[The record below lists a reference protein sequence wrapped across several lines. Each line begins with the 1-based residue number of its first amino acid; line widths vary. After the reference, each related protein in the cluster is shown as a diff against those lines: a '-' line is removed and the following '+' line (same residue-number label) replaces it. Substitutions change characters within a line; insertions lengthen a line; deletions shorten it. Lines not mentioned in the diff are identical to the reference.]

1 MLKEVDPLD
10 YADQSVEAGDAS
22 GSLDLARI
30 QAAIH
35 RQIKVVAIFG
45 AVGLVLGLIYA
56 FTAVPKY
63 TASATLLIDP
73 GKAGVVQDLASQA
86 NYTFDPASVDSQV
99 VVLTSERLVMNVINR
114 LKLLERPEFTEP
126 PGSIFG
132 RAIGWIRGSVDAVGS
147 IFSSGG
153 PELPDD
159 LKTYLSTRSAVY
171 TILGNV
177 EVERVPRTYAIM
189 ITYTSPSQRL
199 AAEIA
204 NAFGEAYIEDQLGSK
219 FDATKRT
226 SQWMQSRIQ
235 ELKQQALTSDIAVQ
249 RYRAAQN
256 LSSAGGQLID
266 DQALGQLSSQLIQ
279 ARADRTLAEAK
290 YSRIR
295 EIIDNHQTDAA
306 ISDSL
311 ANPVVT
317 DLRTK
322 YLAASKM
329 KAEIV
334 RRFGE
339 EHQQALFY
347 GREMAEYER
356 LIFEELERLS
366 RSIQSDVE
374 IATQRVAA
382 IEQQQEALTTR
393 NFSNDQTLVNLRELE
408 REAGT
413 YQTLYQEFMKR
424 YQDTIQR
431 QSFPITEARIITPA
445 AFPLSPSEPRTTL
458 IAAGA
463 LLVGLAFGAGFGVL
477 RELRDRGFR
486 STEQVIGSLG
496 LEPLGLLPLLSS
508 DGGLAVGA
516 SEDAPGDKRVP
527 VVFQGVLDRVRTIS
541 GRGGDGQGFKS
552 SQGGSGGLR
561 FRSTSRAPRNLAV
574 RNELGPHPSF
584 QPERTIDRILPVMAA
599 SLDSLQSR
607 FSEVL
612 RSTKVAIDIATVDRR
627 PKVIGVVSLYPN
639 EGKSTVSKNLA
650 SLIAHTGAST
660 LLVDA
665 DLRNPGLS
673 RSVVPEA
680 DIGLVEVVLDGVPA
694 KEAMYLEAQS
704 GLHLLPT
711 ADRQLVTHSSELLS
725 SLAMRNFLVSLGR
738 DYEYMIVDLPPMGP
752 VVDARAAASLFDGF
766 ILVVEWGKT
775 PRSTVRNTLRK
786 EADIRRKTIGVI
798 LNKADPSRLNLYEE
812 YGSMGY
818 FDVHYDRYFKN

>member
-10 YADQSVEAGDAS
+10 YADQTVEAGDAS
-22 GSLDLARI
+22 GTLDLAHI

-45 AVGLVLGLIYA
+45 LAGLVLGMIYA
-56 FTAVPKY
+56 FTAVPRY
-63 TASATLLIDP
+63 EASATLLIDP
-73 GKAGVVQDLASQA
+73 QKAGVVQDLASQA
-86 NYTFDPASVDSQV
+86 NYTFDPAAVESQV
-99 VVLTSERLVMNVINR
+99 VVLTSERLIMNVISR

-126 PGSIFG
+126 PETVFSRILDG
-132 RAIGWIRGSVDAVGS
+132 IRGSISSVGS
-147 IFSSGG
+147 AFGPT
-153 PELPDD
+153 PELPEDV
-159 LKTYLSTRSAVY
+159 KTYLSMRSAVY
-171 TILGNV
+171 TILRNV

-189 ITYTSPSQRL
+189 ITFTSPSQQL

-249 RYRAAQN
+249 RYRATQN
-256 LSSAGGQLID
+256 LSSAGGLLID
-266 DQALGQLSSQLIQ
+266 EQALGQLSTQLIQ
-279 ARADRTLAEAK
+279 ARSDRTLAEAK
-290 YSRIR
+290 YNRIQ
-295 EIIDNHQTDAA
+295 EIIENHQTDAA
-306 ISDSL
+306 ISESL

-317 DLRTK
+317 DLRSK

-329 KAEIV
+329 HAEIV

-339 EHQQALFY
+339 GHAQAEFY
-347 GREMAEYER
+347 AREMGEYER
-356 LIFEELERLS
+356 LIFEELGRLAKS
-366 RSIQSDVE
+366 LQSDVE
-374 IATQRVAA
+374 ISTERVRS
-382 IEQQQEALTTR
+382 IEEQQAALTSR

-408 REAGT
+408 RESET
-413 YQTLYQEFMKR
+413 YQALYQDFMKR

-445 AFPLSPSEPRTTL
+445 AFPLGPSEPRTVL
-458 IAAGA
+458 IAAGS
-463 LLVGLAFGAGFGVL
+463 LLVGLAFGAGFGVM

-486 STEQVIGSLG
+486 STEQVMASLG
-496 LEPLGLLPLLSS
+496 LEPLGLLPMLSPE
-508 DGGLAVGA
+508 GGLADPA
-516 SEDAPGDKRVP
+516 TMDAVREPRGPG
-527 VVFQGVLDRVRTIS
+527 VFRGVLNRVRS
-541 GRGGDGQGFKS
+541 RSAENAGGRAGATGGRPRT
-552 SQGGSGGLR
+552 GLR
-561 FRSTSRAPRNLAV
+561 PTRNLAV
-574 RNELGPHPSF
+574 RNEAGPQPSF
-584 QPERTIDRILPVMAA
+584 QPERTVDRILPIMAA

-627 PKVIGVVSLYPN
+627 PKVIGVISLFPN

-680 DIGLVEVVLDGVPA
+680 EMGLVEVVLDGAPVRDT
-694 KEAMYLEAQS
+694 MYLETQS

-711 ADRQLVTHSSELLS
+711 SDRQLVTHSSELLS
-725 SLAMRNFLVSLGR
+725 SLAMRNFMVQLGR
-738 DYEYMIVDLPPMGP
+738 DYEYMIFDLPPIGP

-786 EADIRRKTIGVI
+786 EADIRRKTIGVV

-818 FDVHYDRYFKN
+818 FDIHYDRYFKN